1 MASIKWPVHIQENRI
16 ELYKNVRVA
25 FYDKVLFVIF
35 ALKNLI
41 PNVEIMNSLPKN
53 ENYLKVYSLSGQPR
67 CKLVY
72 FFF

>member
-1 MASIKWPVHIQENRI
+1 MASIKRPVHIQENRI

-53 ENYLKVYSLSGQPR
+53 
-67 CKLVY
+67 
-72 FFF
+72 